1 MRKHVL
7 ILAAS
12 AFILAGEATFAAA
25 QQGVGGPMMQRPDQ
39 ENAQHGAGHEGMP
52 GESTMMGRG
61 MMGQGNMMDMM
72 GHRGMAGGVS
82 RPTGVMGGPFM
93 MRIVFILM
101 DSNGDGAISL
111 QEFQTA
117 HERIFKAMDSNKD
130 GILTLDEMQAF
141 MHRNRTPMPAQ

>member
-1 MRKHVL
+1 MRKPAF

-12 AFILAGEATFAAA
+12 AVIVAGGVTFAAA
-25 QQGVGGPMMQRPDQ
+25 QQDAGGSMMQRQDQ
-39 ENAQHGAGHEGMP
+39 KQAQHEAGHEGMP
-52 GESTMMGRG
+52 GEPAMMGRG
-61 MMGQGNMMDMM
+61 MMGQENMMDMM
-72 GHRGMAGGVS
+72 GHRMGRGMS
-82 RPTGVMGGPFM
+82 RPTAMMGGPFM

-130 GILTLDEMQAF
+130 GSLTLDEMQAF
-141 MHRNRTPMPAQ
+141 MHGNRPSMPVQ